1 MSTKKCTRVQF
12 IFDALISQFDLK
24 GYKGLAEYIDVP
36 YQTLMKWKMRGNI
49 GDVLPFMDKGISRAW
64 LDSGEGPM
72 FLAETEAY
80 RSKIQEGLAGG
91 VPRPEVAFDVPQASR
106 RIPVISWAQA
116 GVEGFFVDS
125 HVVGGGFTDISCP
138 YDVSDPSAYAL
149 EISGDSMSPK
159 YEDGDYVVVSPARGV
174 QIGNDAIVK
183 LRDGQV
189 MAKRIKAKNGEFVLS
204 SLNPSYEDL
213 HYKAENILF
222 MHRIVWVK
230 PRG

>member
-1 MSTKKCTRVQF
+1 MSTENKHSVNFVLNEIAKSHGFTKETEIARHLGV
-12 IFDALISQFDLK
+12 SK
-24 GYKGLAEYIDVP
+24 
-36 YQTLMKWKMRGNI
+36 QTILNWRNRNSI
-49 GDVLPFMDKGISRAW
+49 GDYSLFTDIGYSEKWVRTGIGS
-64 LDSGEGPM
+64 M
-72 FLAETEAY
+72 FAENKA
-80 RSKIQEGLAGG
+80 KLGL
-91 VPRPEVAFDVPQASR
+91 PRPEGAFDVPQASR

-149 EISGDSMSPK
+149 EISGDSMFPK

-174 QIGNDAIVK
+174 QTGNDAIVK
-183 LRDGQV
+183 LRDGQI